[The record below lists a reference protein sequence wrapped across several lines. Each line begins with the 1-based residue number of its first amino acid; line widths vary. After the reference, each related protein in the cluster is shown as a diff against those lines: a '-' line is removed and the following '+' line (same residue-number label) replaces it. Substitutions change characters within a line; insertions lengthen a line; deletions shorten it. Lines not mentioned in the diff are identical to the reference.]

1 MRRRASREA
10 RPGPTGPSRVVALGI
25 LASGKRVLLKRR
37 TDAGPLSGLWEFPG
51 GKVEFGEHPWEA
63 LRRELE
69 EELSLRVTRGRL
81 FGVYSH
87 VYDFDD
93 GRLHVVLVAY
103 LVPLS
108 RARVKPS
115 KDRTWV
121 PVRELPRWSVVPGSR
136 PIVEDLVGRVI

>member
-1 MRRRASREA
+1 MRRRARVS

-25 LASGKRVLLKRR
+25 LASGKRVLLQRR
-37 TDAGPLSGLWEFPG
+37 TDRGPLSGLWEFPG

-69 EELSLRVTRGRL
+69 EELALRVTRGRL

-103 LVPLS
+103 LVPLARS
-108 RARVKPS
+108 RVAPS
-115 KDRTWV
+115 HRRTWV
-121 PVRELPRWSVVPGSR
+121 PVPELPRWPVVPGSR
-136 PIVEDLVGRVI
+136 PIIDDLVGRVI

>member
-1 MRRRASREA
+1 MRRRARVS

-25 LASGKRVLLKRR
+25 LASGKRVLLQRR
-37 TDAGPLSGLWEFPG
+37 TDRGPLSGLWEFPG

-69 EELSLRVTRGRL
+69 EELSLHVTRGRL

-108 RARVKPS
+108 RSRVAPS
-115 KDRTWV
+115 RGRAWV
-121 PVRELPRWSVVPGSR
+121 PVRELSGWPVVPGSR
-136 PIVEDLVGRVI
+136 PIIDDLVDRVI